1 MIKIIPSITRVSL
14 GLALVL
20 LSTSIKIFIGP
31 IPLTLQTI
39 TFFFISY
46 SLLSL
51 EKNIIFFLFLL
62 LGSLGIVNSASEV
75 SFLTSPTLGYLLGMF
90 IGSFFVSKIENTCKA
105 WLLYLASTYVFGL
118 AYLNIFY
125 SFHQTLMIGFY
136 PFILPE
142 LIKTIAVVSF
152 KK

>member
-1 MIKIIPSITRVSL
+1 MILTTSSLVRVSL
-14 GLALVL
+14 GLALII

-39 TFFFISY
+39 TFFSISY
-46 SLLSL
+46 YLTSV
-51 EKNIIFFLFLL
+51 EKNIIFLLFIS
-62 LGSLGIVNSASEV
+62 LGSLGLIHSASNMQ
-75 SFLTSPTLGYLLGMF
+75 FLMSPTLGYLLGMF
-90 IGSFFVSKIENTCKA
+90 IGSFVISSIKNTYKA
-105 WLLYLASTYVFGL
+105 WFVYLLSTYVFGL

-125 SFHQTLMIGFY
+125 SFHQALIIGFY